1 MITKRTKIQLVI
13 FVVITLVGVTFV
25 GARYARLDRLFYD
38 DTYTVTA
45 HFKDSGGIFSGA
57 EVSYRGVT
65 IGRVGEMELTEG
77 GVDVHLDIEKDWDR
91 IPADSIALVGNRS
104 ADRKSTRLNSSH

>member
-38 DTYTVTA
+38 ATYTVTA
-45 HFKDSGGIFSGA
+45 HFKDSGGIFSVA
-57 EVSYRGVT
+57 EVSSLGAT
-65 IGRVGEMELTEG
+65 IGRVGALVLTEE
-77 GVDVHLDIEKDWDR
+77 GVAVNLDHEKDWDR
-91 IPADSIALVGNRS
+91 IYAHQVDQQMVVEEKRREGG
-104 ADRKSTRLNSSH
+104 